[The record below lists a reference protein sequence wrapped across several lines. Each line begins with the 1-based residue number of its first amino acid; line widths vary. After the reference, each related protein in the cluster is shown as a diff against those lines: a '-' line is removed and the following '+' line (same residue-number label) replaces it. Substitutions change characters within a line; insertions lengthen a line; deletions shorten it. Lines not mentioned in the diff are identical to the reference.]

1 MERVSIVRKWHKVG
15 GILFL
20 AFAYAIANPAK
31 AQTGNAANGQKIF
44 LEKCKKCHAEDGSGN
59 TNFGK
64 ALRAADLRSAEVQKK
79 TDADFYLQIDK
90 GKKNMP
96 PFGASLDKTQINDVI
111 AYVREIGKK
120 QPEAKN

>member
-1 MERVSIVRKWHKVG
+1 MERISIVRKWHKVG
-15 GILFL
+15 GVLLLGFLF
-20 AFAYAIANPAK
+20 AVAGPAK
-31 AQTGNAANGQKIF
+31 AQTGNAASGQKIF
-44 LEKCKKCHAEDGSGN
+44 LEKCKKCHGEDGSGN

-64 ALRAADLRSAEVQKK
+64 SLRAADLRSADVQKK

-120 QPEAKN
+120 QPEAKK

>member
-1 MERVSIVRKWHKVG
+1 MERDSIVGKWHRVSG
-15 GILFL
+15 VLLLAL
-20 AFAYAIANPAK
+20 AFATANPVE
-31 AQTGNAANGQKIF
+31 AQTGNAASGQKIF
-44 LEKCKKCHAEDGSGN
+44 LEKCKKCHGEDGSGN

-96 PFGASLDKTQINDVI
+96 PFGAGLDKTQINDVI

-120 QPEAKN
+120 QPEAKK

>member
-1 MERVSIVRKWHKVG
+1 MERVSMMKKSCKVG
-15 GILFL
+15 GVLLI
-20 AFAYAIANPAK
+20 AFAFAMPSPVK
-31 AQTGNAANGQKIF
+31 AQPGNAANGQKIF
-44 LEKCKKCHAEDGSGN
+44 LEKCKKCHGEDGSGN

-64 ALRAADLRSAEVQKK
+64 SLRAADLRSADVQKK

-111 AYVREIGKK
+111 AYVRQLGKK
-120 QPEAKN
+120 

>member
-1 MERVSIVRKWHKVG
+1 VKRFSMVRKWHKIG
-15 GILFL
+15 GVLLFAV
-20 AFAYAIANPAK
+20 AFATANSAL
-31 AQTGNAANGQKIF
+31 AQPGDPVNGQKIF
-44 LEKCKKCHAEDGSGN
+44 LEKCKKCHGEDGSGN

-64 ALRAADLRSAEVQKK
+64 SLRAADLRSADVQKK

-111 AYVREIGKK
+111 AYVRQLGKK
-120 QPEAKN
+120 

>member
-15 GILFL
+15 GVLLL

-31 AQTGNAANGQKIF
+31 AQTGNSANGQKIF